1 MGGMS
6 KAPSTRNLTRSGRK
20 DAGGL
25 SRTER
30 VQRLM
35 TEGTD
40 LLAARRAAEAAVLL
54 LKAWELDPENV
65 DAAINLGGAYILQGR
80 HRQAVPVL
88 EKACEL
94 APDNP
99 MVWINLAAAHLGKLP
114 FATRPMQDAAISAF
128 EKALALDGRAPHVNY
143 NLGLIYLDRNELEQA
158 ALHFYRAL
166 ENDPNDRDAA
176 SWLEKLRRGAGG
188 SETPPATD

>member
-1 MGGMS
+1 MS
-6 KAPSTRNLTRSGRK
+6 KAPSARNLTQSRRK
-20 DAGGL
+20 ETGGL
-25 SRTER
+25 SRAER

-35 TEGTD
+35 TEGTS
-40 LLAARRAAEAAVLL
+40 LLAARRAAEASVLL
-54 LKAWELDPENV
+54 HKAWELDPDNV

-114 FATRPMQDAAISAF
+114 FATQPMQDAAISAF
-128 EKALALDGRAPHVNY
+128 ERALALDARAPHVNY

-176 SWLEKLRRGAGG
+176 TWLERIRRGADDP
-188 SETPPATD
+188 ETPQATD